1 LGGAIQLLQLG
12 HIMPPDKVITEAR
25 ARIIWGDS
33 AASVRDYLVS
43 NGISS
48 PEADARL
55 MEFSLERNQELR
67 KIGFRNV
74 LIGGLLTG
82 AAAFTFL
89 IASDFTTATSGIVK
103 LLALVLM
110 AGCYGLWKL
119 WTGISYLVRP
129 QSEHK
134 SIPDIDQ
141 SDVLE

>member
-1 LGGAIQLLQLG
+1 
-12 HIMPPDKVITEAR
+12 MPPDKVITEAR

-48 PEADARL
+48 SVADAKL
-55 MEFSLERNQELR
+55 MEFSLERNRELR
-67 KIGFRNV
+67 KIGIRSV

-82 AAAFTFL
+82 AAVFTFF
-89 IASDFTTATSGIVK
+89 IASHFTTATYGIVK

-110 AGCYGLWKL
+110 AGGYGLWKL
-119 WTGISYLVRP
+119 WTGIVYLVRP

-134 SIPDIDQ
+134 SIPDINQ
-141 SDVLE
+141 SHILE